1 MKGALLAACLLLA
14 ACGGGASGASQ
25 SPTHTNGSLS
35 SASPAGSSPAAPSA
49 SASPT
54 TLSSARGFITVSRPA
69 ANARVTSPLT
79 ISGDAS
85 VFEATLQWRVTDSAG
100 RVLAQGVTT
109 ATAGAPAR
117 GTYAVIATFTP
128 PSRDTIGIVEVY
140 ERSPRDG
147 SIDEIVRVPVV
158 ITP

>member
-1 MKGALLAACLLLA
+1 MRGPLLAACLVLA
-14 ACGGGASGASQ
+14 ACGGGVSGASQ
-25 SPTHTNGSLS
+25 SPSPSRSNGAS
-35 SASPAGSSPAAPSA
+35 SAGATPSPSSVPSA
-49 SASPT
+49 T
-54 TLSSARGFITVSRPA
+54 TLSSARGFITVARPQ
-69 ANARVTSPLT
+69 ANTRVTSPLT

-100 RVLAQGVTT
+100 RVLAQGIAT

-117 GTYAVIATFTP
+117 GTYTVSATFAP
-128 PSRDTIGIVEVY
+128 PATDTIGIVEVF

-158 ITP
+158 ITR

>member
-1 MKGALLAACLLLA
+1 MT
-14 ACGGGASGASQ
+14 SSV
-25 SPTHTNGSLS
+25 SP
-35 SASPAGSSPAAPSA
+35 SPIPSA
-49 SASPT
+49 T
-54 TLSSARGFITVSRPA
+54 TLSSARGLITVSRPQP
-69 ANARVTSPLT
+69 NARVTSPLV

-117 GTYAVIATFTP
+117 GTYSVTATFTP
-128 PSRDTIGIVEVY
+128 PSADTFGSVEVF

>member
-1 MKGALLAACLLLA
+1 MRGPLLAACVVLA
-14 ACGGGASGASQ
+14 ACGGGVSGASQ
-25 SPTHTNGSLS
+25 SPSPNPSNGSS
-35 SASPAGSSPAAPSA
+35 SARPSPAVSSSVAPSA
-49 SASPT
+49 T
-54 TLSSARGFITVSRPA
+54 TLSSARGFITVSRPQ

-79 ISGDAS
+79 ISGEAS

-117 GTYAVIATFTP
+117 GTYTVVATFTP
-128 PSRDTIGIVEVY
+128 PSTDTIGIVEVY

-158 ITP
+158 ITR